1 MTRSSHRPFV
11 TALTLAAGAAWML
24 LASAPVS
31 AQFGPQLY
39 GEGFGKNKITYR
51 NFHWEIYHS
60 PHFNVY
66 YYKEEEPQLQKV
78 VSFAESGY
86 DQLSRAFNYQIK
98 EPIPLLYY
106 ATHSAFEQNNVEL
119 GFIPEGVGAFS
130 SPAKFR
136 MVMPIDL
143 ADPDLMKLMLHE
155 MTHIF
160 QFKMLFEG
168 SVARAAAAGPP
179 TWFLEGMAS
188 YMAKDETQRDR
199 MYLRDAVVNDIIPSV
214 TRTNF
219 GGFFAYRFGHA
230 VFDFVE
236 DRWGKEGFLDFIY
249 ETRNTLGARVD
260 RAVKRAFKLDPD
272 DFDIEFR
279 RWLRRKYLPEL
290 VKTGEPSDFGHVFR
304 IKAGDDQGTDTTS
317 PVASPSGDLVAALSV
332 YRGKPDVV
340 LYDTK
345 SRKLLR
351 NLTRG
356 FSNSYQYLVAQ
367 ELAIGRGLGRDL
379 SFSPDGN
386 TIAVFAKREKGRSL
400 LLVDVLHGGVRDIID
415 MDGIEQQSSP
425 AFSPD
430 GRTIAFSG
438 WRDGQFDIF
447 FLDLATKAITNFT
460 HDEIF
465 DGAPVFS
472 PDGRSLVFVSTTASG
487 RKIFRVDLD
496 KPGVRYALTTGES
509 NENDPTFSPDGKRIY
524 FTSDRKGP
532 ENIFSLDLAT
542 GKLTQYTDVVTGA
555 FMPTLLHETDGRER
569 LVFNGYWKMSFD
581 LYVTN
586 VDEPVHEPE
595 TVQIASTPAQPQQIP
610 HFEPDI
616 QVSLDPA
623 NKEGYRARKFF
634 LEDAGTYLGVYSNQT
649 YVGRVYLSFSDY
661 LGDHRIIADLSSI
674 DALSNFS
681 FVYADLSRRWHWSL
695 NAFDTREY
703 YQTGDPLIDRTQSRV
718 IYQTTGVIGSVSY
731 PFTFYHRAEFGLGYI
746 YRKDAYPIQGSDPL
760 SPDFFEVS
768 DNFPIA
774 QAALVGDSAIYANY
788 GAISGRRWRLGAAY
802 APDLHNGNSASGISS
817 SNGSTL
823 FTSYDLDFRQ
833 YIPLTRRSNIA
844 FRLYG
849 GESNGNSPSLFYV
862 GGLDTLRGID
872 YNALSGDRAFFS
884 NVELR
889 FPLLDV
895 LATPFLAFQ
904 GIRGALFLDVGGAW
918 YHNLTGF
925 RFYNSD
931 TKRLQDAIAAYG
943 WGFTFQF
950 IGLDLNWDFAKRYDF
965 KQSQG
970 GFVTS
975 FWIGTRF

>member
-1 MTRSSHRPFV
+1 LTRSSHRPFV
-11 TALTLAAGAAWML
+11 AVLALAAGTAWML
-24 LASAPVS
+24 LALAPLR

-39 GEGFGKNKITYR
+39 GEGFGKNKVTYR

-66 YYKEEEPQLQKV
+66 YYKEEEAQLQKV

-106 ATHSAFEQNNVEL
+106 ATHSAFEQNNVQL
-119 GFIPEGVGAFS
+119 GFIPEAVGAFS
-130 SPAKFR
+130 SPARFR

-143 ADPDLMKLMLHE
+143 ADPELMQLMLHE

-168 SVARAAAAGPP
+168 SLARAVASGPP

-188 YMAKDETQRDR
+188 YMAKDESQRDR

-214 TRTNF
+214 TRTDF
-219 GGFFAYRFGHA
+219 TGFFAYRFGHA

-249 ETRNTLGARVD
+249 EIRNTLGARVD

-304 IKAGDDQGTDTTS
+304 IKEGEEQGTDSTS
-317 PVASPSGDLVAALSV
+317 PVASPSGDLVAALTV

-356 FSNSYQYLVAQ
+356 YSNDYQYLVQQ
-367 ELAIGRGLGRDL
+367 EVTSGRKLGHDLA
-379 SFSPDGN
+379 FSADGN
-386 TIAVFAKREKGRSL
+386 TIAVFAKREQGRSL
-400 LLVDVLHGGVRDIID
+400 LLVDVLKGGVREVIE
-415 MDGIEQQSSP
+415 MDGVEQQTGP

-430 GRTIAFSG
+430 GKMIAFSA
-438 WRDGQFDIF
+438 WRNGQFDIF
-447 FLDLATKAITNFT
+447 LLDLATKTITNFT
-460 HDEIF
+460 QDDIY
-465 DGAPVFS
+465 DGSPVFS
-472 PDGRSLVFVSTTASG
+472 PDGRSLVFVSTTGAG
-487 RKIFRVDLD
+487 NKVFRVDLD

-509 NENDPTFSPDGKRIY
+509 NENDPVFSPDGKRLY

-532 ENIFSLDLAT
+532 ENIFSLDLTT
-542 GKLTQYTDVVTGA
+542 GKLLQHTDVVTGA
-555 FMPTLLHETDGRER
+555 FMPTVLHETDGRER

-586 VDEPVHEPE
+586 VDEPVHEPQ
-595 TVQIASTPAQPQQIP
+595 TMPIAAAPTQPKELP

-616 QVSLDPA
+616 QVSIDPA
-623 NKEGYRARKFF
+623 NKEGYRGRKFF
-634 LEDAGTYLGVYSNQT
+634 LEDAQSYLGVNSDQT
-649 YVGRVYLSFSDY
+649 YVGRVLLSFSDY
-661 LGDHRIIADLSSI
+661 LGDHRIIANLSSI
-674 DALSNFS
+674 DALSNFD
-681 FVYADLSRRWHWSL
+681 FIYADYSRRWHWQL
-695 NAFDTREY
+695 EAFDTRTY
-703 YQTGDPLIDRTQSRV
+703 YYTGDPIQDRTGRGRVVYQASGATGSV
-718 IYQTTGVIGSVSY
+718 IYPLS
-731 PFTFYHRAEFGLGYI
+731 FYHRAELGVGYI
-746 YRKDAYPIQGSDPL
+746 YRKDAYPVQGSDPL
-760 SPDFFEVS
+760 NPAFVTFS
-768 DNFPIA
+768 DDFPIV
-774 QAALVGDSAIYANY
+774 QSALVGDSGIYTEY
-788 GAISGRRWRLGAAY
+788 GPISGRRWRLGAAY
-802 APDLHNGNSASGISS
+802 SPDIHASG
-817 SNGSTL
+817 TL
-823 FTSYDLDFRQ
+823 FTSADIDFRQ
-833 YIPLTRRSNIA
+833 YIPLTRRSNFA

-849 GESNGNSPSLFYV
+849 AESTGNRPTPYYI

-872 YNALSGDRAFFS
+872 FRSFSGDRAFFS
-884 NVELR
+884 NLEFR

-895 LATPFLAFQ
+895 VATPFLAFR
-904 GIRGALFLDVGGAW
+904 GIRGVIFLDVGGAW
-918 YHNLTGF
+918 YHNIQSF
-925 RFYNSD
+925 RFYNGD

-943 WGFTFQF
+943 WGFTVQF
-950 IGLDLNWDFAKRYDF
+950 LGLDLNWDFARRWDL
-965 KQSQG
+965 KQSSG
-970 GFVTS
+970 GFQTS

>member
-11 TALTLAAGAAWML
+11 AVLALAAGTAWML
-24 LASAPVS
+24 LALAPLR

-51 NFHWEIYHS
+51 DFHWEIYHS

-66 YYKEEEPQLQKV
+66 YYKQEEAQLQKV

-119 GFIPEGVGAFS
+119 GFIPEAVGAFS
-130 SPAKFR
+130 SPARFR

-143 ADPDLMKLMLHE
+143 ADPELMRLMLHE

-168 SVARAAAAGPP
+168 SLARAVASGPP

-214 TRTNF
+214 TRTDF

-230 VFDFVE
+230 VFDFIE
-236 DRWGKEGFLDFIY
+236 ERWGKEGFLDFIY
-249 ETRNTLGARVD
+249 ETRNTLGSRVD
-260 RAVKRAFKLDPD
+260 RAVKRAFKLEPE

-279 RWLRRKYLPEL
+279 RWLRKKYLPEL

-304 IKAGDDQGTDTTS
+304 LKAGEDQGTDTTS

-356 FSNSYQYLVAQ
+356 FSNDYQYLVQQ
-367 ELAIGRGLGRDL
+367 ELTTGRKLGRDL
-379 SFSPDGN
+379 AFSADGN

-400 LLVDVLHGGVRDIID
+400 LLVDVLHGGVREIID
-415 MDGIEQQSSP
+415 MDDIEQQTAP

-430 GRTIAFSG
+430 GKTVAFSG
-438 WRDGQFDIF
+438 WRGGQFDIF
-447 FLDLATKAITNFT
+447 FLDLATKTITNFT
-460 HDEIF
+460 KDEIY

-472 PDGRSLVFVSTTASG
+472 PDGRSLVFVSTTG
-487 RKIFRVDLD
+487 GGNKIFRVDLD
-496 KPGVRYALTTGES
+496 KPGVRYELTAGES

-542 GKLTQYTDVVTGA
+542 GKLVQYTDVVTGA
-555 FMPTLLHETDGRER
+555 FMPTVLHETDGTER

-581 LYVTN
+581 LYVNN
-586 VDEPVHEPE
+586 VDEPVHEPQ
-595 TVQIASTPAQPQQIP
+595 TVQVASTPTQPKELP
-610 HFEPDI
+610 RFEPDI

-623 NKEGYRARKFF
+623 NKEGYKGRKFF
-634 LEDAGTYLGVYSNQT
+634 LENAGSYFGVNSDQT
-649 YVGRVYLSFSDY
+649 YVGRILLSFSDY
-661 LGDHRIIADLSSI
+661 LGDHRIVADLSSI
-674 DALSNFS
+674 DALSNFD
-681 FVYADLSRRWHWSL
+681 FIYADLSRRWHWQL
-695 NAFDTREY
+695 EAFDTRTY
-703 YQTGDPLIDRTQSRV
+703 YYTGDPILDRTQRGRV
-718 IYQTTGVIGSVSY
+718 IYQATGATASIIY
-731 PFTFYHRAEFGLGYI
+731 PLSFYHRIEGGLGYI
-746 YRKDAYPIQGSDPL
+746 YRKDAYPVAGTDPFLPEFQTFSD
-760 SPDFFEVS
+760 D
-768 DNFPIA
+768 FPIA
-774 QAALVGDSAIYANY
+774 QSALVGDSATFAEY
-788 GAISGRRWRLGAAY
+788 GPISGRRWRIGAAY
-802 APDLHNGNSASGISS
+802 APDLHGGGGSG
-817 SNGSTL
+817 GGGTL
-823 FTSYDLDFRQ
+823 FTSADIDFRQ
-833 YIPLTRRSNIA
+833 YIPLTRRSNFA
-844 FRLYG
+844 LRVFA
-849 GESNGNSPSLFYV
+849 GESTGNRPTPYYI

-872 YNALSGDRAFFS
+872 FRSFSGDRAFFS
-884 NVELR
+884 NLEFR

-895 LATPFLAFQ
+895 LATPFLAFR
-904 GIRGALFLDVGGAW
+904 GIRGVLFFDVGGAW
-918 YHNLTGF
+918 YHNIESF
-925 RFYNSD
+925 RFYNGD

-943 WGFTFQF
+943 WGFTASFL
-950 IGLDLNWDFAKRYDF
+950 GLDLNWDFAKRYDF

>member
-11 TALTLAAGAAWML
+11 AALTLAAAGAAWML

-51 NFHWEIYHS
+51 NLKWEIYHS

-66 YYKEEEPQLQKV
+66 YYKTEEAQLQKV

-119 GFIPEGVGAFS
+119 GFIDEGTGAFS
-130 SPAKFR
+130 SPARFR

-143 ADPDLMKLMLHE
+143 ADPELMRLMLHE

-168 SVARAAAAGPP
+168 SLARAVASGPP

-188 YMAKDETQRDR
+188 YMAKDETQRDK

-214 TRTNF
+214 TRTDF

-236 DRWGKEGFLDFIY
+236 ERWGKEGFLDFIY
-249 ETRNTLGARVD
+249 EVRNTLGARVD
-260 RAVKRAFKLDPD
+260 RAVKRAFKLEPE

-279 RWLRRKYLPEL
+279 RWLRKKYLPEL
-290 VKTGEPSDFGHVFR
+290 VRTGEPSDFGHVFR
-304 IKAGDDQGTDTTS
+304 LKEGEAQGTVTTS
-317 PVASPSGDLVAALSV
+317 PVASPSGDLVAAITV
-332 YRGKPDVV
+332 YRGKTDVV

-356 FSNSYQYLVAQ
+356 FSNDYQYLIAQ
-367 ELAIGRGLGRDL
+367 ELVIGRKLGRDL

-386 TIAVFAKREKGRSL
+386 TLAVFAKRERGRSL
-400 LLVDVLHGGVRDIID
+400 LLVDVLHGGVRELID
-415 MDGIEQQSSP
+415 MDDIEQQTAP

-430 GRTIAFSG
+430 GKTVAFSG
-438 WRDGQFDIF
+438 WRNGQFDIF
-447 FLDLATKAITNFT
+447 FLDLASKTITNFT
-460 HDEIF
+460 KDEIY

-472 PDGRSLVFVSTTASG
+472 PDGRSLVLVSTTG
-487 RKIFRVDLD
+487 TGNKIFRLDLD

-509 NENDPTFSPDGKRIY
+509 NENDPAFSPDGQRIY

-532 ENIFSLDLAT
+532 ENIFSLDLGT
-542 GKLTQYTDVVTGA
+542 GRLVQYTDVVSGA
-555 FMPTLLHETDGRER
+555 FMPTVLHETDGRER

-586 VDEPVHEPE
+586 VDEPVHEPQ
-595 TVQIASTPAQPQQIP
+595 TVQIASAPTQPKEVP
-610 HFEPDI
+610 RFEPDI

-623 NKEGYRARKFF
+623 NKEGYRSRKFF
-634 LEDAGTYLGVYSNQT
+634 LENAGSYFGVNSDQT
-649 YVGRVYLSFSDY
+649 YVGRILLSFSDY
-661 LGDHRIIADLSSI
+661 LGDHRIVADLSSI
-674 DALSNFS
+674 DALSNFD
-681 FVYADLSRRWHWSL
+681 FIYADLSRRWHWQL
-695 NAFDTREY
+695 EAFDTRTY
-703 YQTGDPLIDRTQSRV
+703 YYTGDPIQDRTQRGRV
-718 IYQTTGVIGSVSY
+718 IYQATGATASVIY
-731 PFTFYHRAEFGLGYI
+731 PLSFYHRIEGGLGYI
-746 YRKDAYPIQGSDPL
+746 YRKDSYPVQGSDP
-760 SPDFFEVS
+760 FFPEFQSVS
-768 DNFPIA
+768 DDFPIV
-774 QAALVGDSAIYANY
+774 QSALIGDSATFAEY
-788 GAISGRRWRLGAAY
+788 GPISGRRWRIGAAY
-802 APDLHNGNSASGISS
+802 APDLHGSRNGGGG
-817 SNGSTL
+817 GSL
-823 FTSYDLDFRQ
+823 FTSADIDFRQ
-833 YIPLTRRSNIA
+833 YVPVTRRSNFA
-844 FRLYG
+844 LRLFA
-849 GESNGNSPSLFYV
+849 GESTGNRPTPYYI

-872 YNALSGDRAFFS
+872 FRSFSGDRAFFS
-884 NVELR
+884 NLEFR

-895 LATPFLAFQ
+895 VATPFLAFR
-904 GIRGALFLDVGGAW
+904 GIRGVIFFDVGGAW
-918 YHNLTGF
+918 YHNLQGF
-925 RFYNSD
+925 RFYNGD

-943 WGFTFQF
+943 WGFTAQF
-950 IGLDLNWDFAKRYDF
+950 LGLDLNWDFAKRYDF

>member
-1 MTRSSHRPFV
+1 LTRSSHRPFV
-11 TALTLAAGAAWML
+11 AALTLAAAGAAWML

-119 GFIPEGVGAFS
+119 GFIDEGTGAFS
-130 SPAKFR
+130 TPARFR

-143 ADPDLMKLMLHE
+143 ADPELMRLMLHE

-168 SVARAAAAGPP
+168 SLARAVAAGPP

-214 TRTNF
+214 TRTDF

-230 VFDFVE
+230 VFDFIE
-236 DRWGKEGFLDFIY
+236 ERWGKEGFLDFIY

-260 RAVKRAFKLDPD
+260 RAVKRAFKLEPE

-279 RWLRRKYLPEL
+279 RWLRKKYLPEL
-290 VKTGEPSDFGHVFR
+290 VRTGEPSDFGHVFR
-304 IKAGDDQGTDTTS
+304 IKEGEAQATETTS
-317 PVASPSGDLVAALSV
+317 PVASPSGDLVAAITV
-332 YRGKPDVV
+332 YRGKTDLV

-356 FSNSYQYLVAQ
+356 FSNDYQYLIAQ
-367 ELAIGRGLGRDL
+367 ELAIGRKLGRDL

-386 TIAVFAKREKGRSL
+386 TIAVFAKRERGRSL
-400 LLVDVLHGGVRDIID
+400 LLVDVLHGGAREVID
-415 MDGIEQQSSP
+415 MEDIEQQTSP

-430 GRTIAFSG
+430 GRTVAFSG
-438 WRDGQFDIF
+438 WRNGQFDIF
-447 FLDLATKAITNFT
+447 FLDLATKKITNFT
-460 HDEIF
+460 NDEMY

-472 PDGRSLVFVSTTASG
+472 PDGRSLVLVSTTGAG
-487 RKIFRVDLD
+487 NKIFRIDLA

-509 NENDPTFSPDGKRIY
+509 NENDPVFSPDGKRIY

-532 ENIFSLDLAT
+532 ENIFSLDLES
-542 GKLTQYTDVVTGA
+542 GKLVQYTDVVTGA
-555 FMPTLLHETDGRER
+555 FMPTVLHETDGRER

-586 VDEPVHEPE
+586 VDEPVHEPQ
-595 TVQIASTPAQPQQIP
+595 TVPIASAPTQPKEVP

-634 LEDAGTYLGVYSNQT
+634 LENAGSYFGVNSDQT
-649 YVGRVYLSFSDY
+649 YVGRVLLSFSDY
-661 LGDHRIIADLSSI
+661 LGDHRIVADLSSI
-674 DALSNFS
+674 DALSNFD
-681 FVYADLSRRWHWSL
+681 FIYADLSRRWHWQL
-695 NAFDTREY
+695 EAFDTRTY
-703 YQTGDPLIDRTQSRV
+703 YYTGDPLIDRTQRGRV
-718 IYQTTGVIGSVSY
+718 IYQATGATASIIY
-731 PFTFYHRAEFGLGYI
+731 PLSFYHRIEGGLGYI
-746 YRKDAYPIQGSDPL
+746 YRKDAYPVLGSDPTF
-760 SPDFFEVS
+760 PDFQTFS
-768 DNFPIA
+768 DDFPIA
-774 QAALVGDSAIYANY
+774 QSALVGDSATFAEY
-788 GAISGRRWRLGAAY
+788 GPISGRRWRIGAAY
-802 APDLHNGNSASGISS
+802 APDLHGSG
-817 SNGSTL
+817 SNGGGGTL
-823 FTSYDLDFRQ
+823 FTSADLDFRQ
-833 YIPLTRRSNIA
+833 YIPVTRRSNLA
-844 FRLYG
+844 FRVFA
-849 GESNGNSPSLFYV
+849 GESTGNRPTPYYI

-872 YNALSGDRAFFS
+872 FRSFSGDRAFFS
-884 NVELR
+884 NLEFR

-895 LATPFLAFQ
+895 LATPFLAFR
-904 GIRGALFLDVGGAW
+904 GIRGVLFFDVGGAW
-918 YHNLTGF
+918 YHNLQGF

-943 WGFTFQF
+943 WGFTASFL
-950 IGLDLNWDFAKRYDF
+950 GLDLNWDFAKRYDF

>member
-24 LASAPVS
+24 LASAPVA
-31 AQFGPQLY
+31 AQFGPSLY
-39 GEGFGKNKITYR
+39 GEGFGKNKVTYR
-51 NFHWEIYHS
+51 TLKWEIYHS

-66 YYKEEEPQLQKV
+66 YYKEEEAQLQKV

-143 ADPDLMKLMLHE
+143 ADPELMQLMLHE

-168 SVARAAAAGPP
+168 SLARAVASGPP

-188 YMAKDETQRDR
+188 YMAKDESQRDR

-214 TRTNF
+214 TRTDF
-219 GGFFAYRFGHA
+219 TGFFAYRFGHA
-230 VFDFVE
+230 VFDFIE
-236 DRWGKEGFLDFIY
+236 ERWGKEGFLDFIY
-249 ETRNTLGARVD
+249 EIRNTLGARVD
-260 RAVKRAFKLDPD
+260 RAVKRAFKMEPE

-290 VKTGEPSDFGHVFR
+290 VRTGEPSDFGHVFR
-304 IKAGDDQGTDTTS
+304 IREGEAQGTETIS
-317 PVASPSGDLVAALSV
+317 PVASPSGDLVAAVSG
-332 YRGKPDVV
+332 YRGKTDLV

-351 NLTRG
+351 NLTHG
-356 FSNSYQYLVAQ
+356 FSNDYQYLVAQ
-367 ELAIGRGLGRDL
+367 ELAIGRKLGRDL

-386 TIAVFAKREKGRSL
+386 TIAVFAKRERGRSL
-400 LLVDVLHGGVRDIID
+400 LLVDVLHGGVREVID
-415 MDGIEQQSSP
+415 LADIEQEMSP

-438 WRDGQFDIF
+438 WRNGQFDIF

-460 HDEIF
+460 NDEMY

-472 PDGRSLVFVSTTASG
+472 PDGRSLVLVSTTGSG
-487 RKIFRVDLD
+487 NKIFRVDLD
-496 KPGVRYALTTGES
+496 KPGVRYELTTGES

-532 ENIFSLDLAT
+532 ENIFSLDLT
-542 GKLTQYTDVVTGA
+542 NGRLVQYTDVVTGA
-555 FMPTLLHETDGRER
+555 FMPTVLHETEGQER

-586 VDEPVHEPE
+586 VDAPVHEPQ
-595 TVQIASTPAQPQQIP
+595 TVQVASTPAQPKELP

-616 QVSLDPA
+616 QVSIDPA
-623 NKEGYRARKFF
+623 NREGYRGRKFF
-634 LEDAGTYLGVYSNQT
+634 LEDAGAYFGVNTDQT
-649 YVGRVYLSFSDY
+649 YVGRILLSFSDY
-661 LGDHRIIADLSSI
+661 LGDHRLIADLSSI
-674 DALSNFS
+674 DALSNFDIT
-681 FVYADLSRRWHWSL
+681 YADLSRRWHWQVE
-695 NAFDTREY
+695 AFDNRTY
-703 YQTGDPLIDRTQSRV
+703 YYTGDPLIDRTQRGRV
-718 IYQTTGVIGSVSY
+718 TYQVTGASASIIYPLS
-731 PFTFYHRAEFGLGYI
+731 FYHRIEGGLGYI
-746 YRKDAYPIQGSDPL
+746 YRKDAFPVVGSDPFN
-760 SPDFFEVS
+760 PDFQTFS
-768 DNFPIA
+768 DEFPIA
-774 QAALVGDSAIYANY
+774 QSALIGDSATFAEY
-788 GAISGRRWRLGAAY
+788 GPISGRRWRIGLGY
-802 APDLHNGNSASGISS
+802 APDFHNSSGGGSS
-817 SNGSTL
+817 SGSTL
-823 FTSYDLDFRQ
+823 FFSTDLDFRQ
-833 YIPLTRRSNIA
+833 YIPVTQRSNIA
-844 FRLYG
+844 FRAYAG
-849 GESNGNSPSLFYV
+849 QSTGNRPTPYYI

-872 YNALSGDRAFFS
+872 FRSFSGDRAFFS
-884 NVELR
+884 NLEYR

-895 LATPFLAFQ
+895 VATPFLAFR
-904 GIRGALFLDVGGAW
+904 GIRGVVFFDIGGAW
-918 YHNLTGF
+918 YHNLQSF
-925 RFYNSD
+925 QFYNSD
-931 TKRLQDAIAAYG
+931 TKRLQDAIASYG
-943 WGFTFQF
+943 WGFTIRFL
-950 IGLDLNWDFAKRYDF
+950 GLDLNWDFARLWDL
-965 KQSQG
+965 KQSHG
-970 GFVTS
+970 GFQS
-975 FWIGTRF
+975 QFWIGTRF